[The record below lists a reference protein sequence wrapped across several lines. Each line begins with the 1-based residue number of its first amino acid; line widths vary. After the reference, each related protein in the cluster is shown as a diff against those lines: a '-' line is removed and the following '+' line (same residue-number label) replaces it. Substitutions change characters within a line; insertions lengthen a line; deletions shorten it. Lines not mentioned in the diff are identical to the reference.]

1 MSGRPQV
8 LADRIE
14 RLIWKEALMWD
25 DSAALYLLLLYPG
38 HFGQKGAHH
47 EPTVSPDEIRSL
59 WLNATNHLN

>member
-1 MSGRPQV
+1 
-8 LADRIE
+8 
-14 RLIWKEALMWD
+14 MWD

-38 HFGQKGAHH
+38 HFGQKGAHQ